1 MTATAMLEAIL
12 AALYRDKRDVDVVEA
27 LPPTGGEFS
36 EHRDGTRI
44 TLASGE
50 RFTINVYAMKPSRNT

>member
-12 AALYRDKRDVDVVEA
+12 AALAIDKRNVDLVES
-27 LPPTGGEFS
+27 LPPISGEFS